1 MNAAGDYCCLCEE
14 VFLLNEFP
22 LVEEEP
28 IAENSALGWL
38 DFDHCWQV
46 PLCLKWL
53 LVV

>member
-1 MNAAGDYCCLCEE
+1 MNDAGDYCCLC
-14 VFLLNEFP
+14 VKVALLNEFR

-28 IAENSALGWL
+28 VTENSALGWL
-38 DFDHCWQV
+38 DFDHFWQV